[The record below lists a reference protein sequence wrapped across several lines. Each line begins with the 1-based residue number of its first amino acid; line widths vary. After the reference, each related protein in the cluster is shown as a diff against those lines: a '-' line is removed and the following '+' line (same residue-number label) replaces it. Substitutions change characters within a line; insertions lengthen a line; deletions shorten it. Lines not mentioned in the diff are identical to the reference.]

1 MLQWLNRWAPAHDDI
16 VGMIEIGSA
25 RSPSA
30 YFWDAEADDC
40 STCAAHARV
49 TAGEA
54 DRSATV

>member
-1 MLQWLNRWAPAHDDI
+1 
-16 VGMIEIGSA
+16 MIEIGSA